1 MSDTGALKCWVLQG
15 VPFFKGKVVVLC
27 LTVSMLLCGKAAAYL
42 SSSLIAV
49 SWSQG
54 GVVLLLPLANP
65 VILLCN
71 AFDFRGSTLYSA
83 IMWRND

>member
-1 MSDTGALKCWVLQG
+1 M
-15 VPFFKGKVVVLC
+15 VVLC
-27 LTVSMLLCGKAAAYL
+27 LAVSVLSCGKAVAYL

-54 GVVLLLPLANP
+54 VVVPLLPLAKP

-71 AFDFRGSTLYSA
+71 AFDFRGSTLYSG
-83 IMWRND
+83 IMWRTIRRKGGV

>member
-1 MSDTGALKCWVLQG
+1 M
-15 VPFFKGKVVVLC
+15 VVLC
-27 LTVSMLLCGKAAAYL
+27 LTVSVLLCGKAAAHL

-54 GVVLLLPLANP
+54 VVGLLLPLAKP

-71 AFDFRGSTLYSA
+71 AFDFRGSTLYSG